1 MQKAY
6 INQGLSI
13 LSDILNDNKVKNI
26 FLVAGVKGYS
36 SIKHLIKP
44 YFQKINIEIFFVS
57 DSNFKTVIS
66 GCDKLKQC
74 NSDLMIAIGGG
85 RIIDIAKLIST
96 AGFSD
101 NNYENIIKG
110 KENLKNKFLPLLV
123 MPTTAGTGSEATCFS
138 VMYLEEK

>member
-44 YFQKINIEIFFVS
+44 YFQKINIEI
-57 DSNFKTVIS
+57 
-66 GCDKLKQC
+66 
-74 NSDLMIAIGGG
+74 
-85 RIIDIAKLIST
+85 LI
-96 AGFSD
+96 F
-101 NNYENIIKG
+101 
-110 KENLKNKFLPLLV
+110 
-123 MPTTAGTGSEATCFS
+123 
-138 VMYLEEK
+138 